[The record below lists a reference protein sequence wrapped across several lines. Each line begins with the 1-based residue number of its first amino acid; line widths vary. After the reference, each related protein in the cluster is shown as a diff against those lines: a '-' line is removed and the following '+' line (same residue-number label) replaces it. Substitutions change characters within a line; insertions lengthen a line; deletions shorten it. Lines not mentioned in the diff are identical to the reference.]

1 MQGSSKQAWKSQG
14 TLRLPCL
21 LAASLLLL
29 LALSMFPTIAR
40 ADGGFPIIGVLHA
53 GKSPE
58 GIAVDT
64 QTHMVYIAYE
74 FPSLV
79 VGFDA
84 SSGKVQWSTAVGDSA
99 TDVQVDSAKH
109 RVYAIS
115 SVFKSREGLLAVLD
129 GATGK
134 LLLTTKT
141 PFGDD
146 GLALDTKR
154 QRAYVSSSVGGFIT
168 AFTLVPS
175 PTGMLSAVTSKLTAG
190 PHPQALGVNSRSGR
204 LYVGDVANNTVT
216 VIDEESG
223 RTLATIPVAAVPVQP
238 LRVDEAT
245 GRVYVVCSTG
255 QELDVIDGNTNKI
268 TARIPV
274 SPYPEGVAFNTATGR
289 IYVAGEGQKDT
300 NFTNSTSGT
309 TITVIDGQ
317 SFDVLGTLR
326 VGKAPDGVEADPLLR
341 RVYVT
346 VEDSD
351 AVVEISDSVNLPLVP
366 DTNFHQAATA
376 HQAILLLQQA
386 TVITVLIMF
395 LTLVTATLDA
405 QSGRWRRRGSP
416 QNPPGGASSR

>member
-1 MQGSSKQAWKSQG
+1 
-14 TLRLPCL
+14 
-21 LAASLLLL
+21 
-29 LALSMFPTIAR
+29 
-40 ADGGFPIIGVLHA
+40 
-53 GKSPE
+53 
-58 GIAVDT
+58 
-64 QTHMVYIAYE
+64 
-74 FPSLV
+74 
-79 VGFDA
+79 
-84 SSGKVQWSTAVGDSA
+84 
-99 TDVQVDSAKH
+99 VQVDSVNH

-115 SVFKSREGLLAVLD
+115 TLFKSREGLLVVLD

-134 LLLTTKT
+134 LLLTTET

-154 QRAYVSSSVGGFIT
+154 QRAYVSSSVGGLIT
-168 AFTLVPS
+168 AFTLVKS
-175 PTGMLSAVTSKLTAG
+175 PTGMLSVVTSKLTAG
-190 PHPQALGVNSRSGR
+190 PHPQALGVNSRLGR

-238 LRVDEAT
+238 LRIDEAT

-255 QELDVIDGNTNKI
+255 QELDVVDGNTNKI
-268 TARIPV
+268 MARIPV

-309 TITVIDGQ
+309 MITVIDGQ

-326 VGKAPDGVEADPLLR
+326 VGKTPDGVEADPQLR

-346 VEDSD
+346 VENSD
-351 AVVEISDSVNLPLVP
+351 AVVEVSDSVDLPLVP
-366 DTNFHQAATA
+366 DTNFHQAATV

-386 TVITVLIMF
+386 TVITVLILF
-395 LTLVTATLDA
+395 LTLVTATLSA
-405 QSGRWRRRGSP
+405 WSRRWRGRGSS
-416 QNPPGGASSR
+416 QNPTGSASSH